1 MNSRCPFF
9 TKMHPLV
16 LLIYILGML
25 IVTMSSLN
33 PLLLS
38 LSLISGIAV
47 LVFLKGRKAKLV
59 HIIFFS
65 IPILIFMILI
75 QPLFYHTGQ
84 TVLFY
89 VNESAVYKENYIYGG
104 IVSLM
109 LIAGVVWCMVLRE
122 LLDSEKIYY
131 LFGKLSPTLG
141 LFFTMIL
148 RFIPLMRERLEQ
160 IHEGEISMGRIGPNA
175 GHIATI
181 RNRLKEVSI
190 LVGWSLESS
199 IETANSMESR
209 GYGLKGRTSYN
220 RFNFKGLDIG
230 LIILESLALVY
241 MIAVLVTKGFRV
253 YYLPVIILN
262 KWDIFN
268 ILGLIVFASF
278 ALLPIIQEIIY
289 KIWEAMNNDR

>member
-1 MNSRCPFF
+1 M
-9 TKMHPLV
+9 V
-16 LLIYILGML
+16 
-25 IVTMSSLN
+25 
-33 PLLLS
+33 
-38 LSLISGIAV
+38 
-47 LVFLKGRKAKLV
+47 
-59 HIIFFS
+59 
-65 IPILIFMILI
+65 LI

-89 VNESAVYKENYIYGG
+89 VNESAVYKENYIYGF

-148 RFIPLMRERLEQ
+148 RFIPLMKERLNQ
-160 IHEGEISMGRIGPNA
+160 IHEGEIAMGRIGPNSS
-175 GHIATI
+175 HIATI
-181 RNRLKEVSI
+181 RNRIKEISI

-220 RFNFKGLDIG
+220 RFIFKGLDIG
-230 LIILESLALVY
+230 LIILESLILVY
-241 MIAVLVTKGFRV
+241 MMAVLITKGFRV

-268 ILGLIVFASF
+268 ILALIVFTAL

-289 KIWEAMNNDR
+289 KIWEAINND

>member
-38 LSLISGIAV
+38 LSLISGIV
-47 LVFLKGRKAKLV
+47 ILIFLKGKKAKLSF
-59 HIIFFS
+59 IIFFS

-148 RFIPLMRERLEQ
+148 RFIPLMKERLEQ
-160 IHEGEISMGRIGPNA
+160 IHEGEIAMGRIGPNA
-175 GHIATI
+175 GRIATI

-220 RFNFKGLDIG
+220 RFDFKGLDIG
-230 LIILESLALVY
+230 LMILESVALVY
-241 MIAVLVTKGFRV
+241 MFAVLVTKGFRV
-253 YYLPVIILN
+253 YYLPMIILN

-289 KIWEAMNNDR
+289 KIWEAMNND

>member
-16 LLIYILGML
+16 LLIYILGIL

-289 KIWEAMNNDR
+289 KIWEAMNND

>member
-1 MNSRCPFF
+1 MNKRSPFF
-9 TKMHPLV
+9 TKLHPLV

-33 PLLLS
+33 PILLS
-38 LSLISGIAV
+38 LSLISGIGV
-47 LVFLKGRKAKLV
+47 LIFLKGKKAKLSFI
-59 HIIFFS
+59 IIFS
-65 IPILIFMILI
+65 LPIIIFMVLI

-89 VNESAVYKENYIYGG
+89 VNESAVYKENYIYGF

-148 RFIPLMRERLEQ
+148 RFIPLMKERLNQ
-160 IHEGEISMGRIGPNA
+160 IHEGEIAMGRIGPNSS
-175 GHIATI
+175 HIATI
-181 RNRLKEVSI
+181 RNRIKEISI

-220 RFNFKGLDIG
+220 RFIFKGLDIG
-230 LIILESLALVY
+230 LIILESLILVY
-241 MIAVLVTKGFRV
+241 MMAVLITKGFRV

-262 KWDIFN
+262 KWDFFN
-268 ILGLIVFASF
+268 ILALIVFTAL

-289 KIWEAMNNDR
+289 KIWEAINND

>member
-65 IPILIFMILI
+65 IQILIFMILI

-148 RFIPLMRERLEQ
+148 RFIPLMRERFEQ
-160 IHEGEISMGRIGPNA
+160 IHEGEIAMGRIGPNA

-230 LIILESLALVY
+230 LIILESLSLVY

-289 KIWEAMNNDR
+289 KIWEAMNND